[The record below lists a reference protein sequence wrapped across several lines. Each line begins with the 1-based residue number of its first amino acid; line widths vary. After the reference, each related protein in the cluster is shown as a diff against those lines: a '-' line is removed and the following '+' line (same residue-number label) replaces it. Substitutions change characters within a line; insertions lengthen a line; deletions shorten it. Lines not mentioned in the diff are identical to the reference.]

1 MAHNETQEGLN
12 WYGSSFGRNRLPVT
26 GRQSAKGLKGS
37 GEPLLEALVAGQ
49 RRAIECVAA
58 EADALEAAA
67 KRVAAALRAGG
78 RLVYLGAG
86 SSGLLAMQDGLEL
99 PGTFSLG
106 EERIRFVAPNGERFV
121 IDTSSEDDEEAAATA
136 IDALALGPDDI
147 VIAVSASGA
156 TPFTVAG
163 AKRAKEN
170 RATVAA
176 IVCRLGSPL
185 ASVAD
190 VAAVF
195 DIGPEAVEGSTRLAA
210 GTAQKAALSII
221 STLAAAELGH
231 VHDGLMVNVRPE
243 NAKLKVRAR
252 RIVERLASVGGETA
266 EAALIEAGGDV
277 ATAVAAAA
285 GSLGAA
291 AARRLL
297 KECGGDLAEALSRLR
312 AQERKST
319 RVRA

>member
-1 MAHNETQEGLN
+1 
-12 WYGSSFGRNRLPVT
+12 
-26 GRQSAKGLKGS
+26 
-37 GEPLLEALVAGQ
+37 LLEALIAGQ

-58 EADALEAAA
+58 EARALEAVA
-67 KRVAAALRAGG
+67 KRVAAAFRAGG

-99 PGTFSLG
+99 PGTFGLADQ
-106 EERIRFVAPNGERFV
+106 RIRFVTPNGERFV
-121 IDTSSEDDEEAAATA
+121 IDSSREDDEEAAVAA

-147 VIAVSASGA
+147 VVAVSASGV

-163 AKRAKEN
+163 AQRAKET
-170 RATVAA
+170 RASIAA
-176 IVCRLGSPL
+176 IVCRSGSPL
-185 ASVAD
+185 ASLAD
-190 VAAVF
+190 IAAVF
-195 DIGPEAVEGSTRLAA
+195 DTGAEAVEGSTRLSA
-210 GTAQKAALSII
+210 GTAQKAALGVI
-221 STLAAAELGH
+221 STLAAAELGY
-231 VHDGLMVNVRPE
+231 VHDGLMINVRPE

-252 RIVERLASVGGETA
+252 RIVERLAGVGGEAA

-285 GSLGAA
+285 GPLGAA

-297 KECGGDLAEALSRLR
+297 RECGGDLAEALSRLR

-319 RVRA
+319 RARA

>member
-1 MAHNETQEGLN
+1 
-12 WYGSSFGRNRLPVT
+12 LPAN
-26 GRQSAKGLKGS
+26 GRQSAKGSRGT
-37 GEPLLEALVAGQ
+37 GAPLLEALIAGQ

-58 EADALEAAA
+58 EARALEAVA
-67 KRVAAALRAGG
+67 KRVAAAFRAGG

-99 PGTFSLG
+99 PGTFGLADQ
-106 EERIRFVAPNGERFV
+106 RIRFVTPNGERFV
-121 IDTSSEDDEEAAATA
+121 IDSSREDDEEAAVAA

-147 VIAVSASGA
+147 VVAVSASGV

-163 AKRAKEN
+163 AQRAKET
-170 RATVAA
+170 RASIAA
-176 IVCRLGSPL
+176 IVCRSGSPL
-185 ASVAD
+185 ASLAD
-190 VAAVF
+190 IAAVF
-195 DIGPEAVEGSTRLAA
+195 DTGAEAVEGSTRLAA
-210 GTAQKAALSII
+210 GTAQKAALGVI
-221 STLAAAELGH
+221 STLAAAELGY
-231 VHDGLMVNVRPE
+231 VHDGLMINVRPE

-252 RIVERLASVGGETA
+252 RIVERLAGVGGEAA

-285 GSLGAA
+285 GPLGAA

-297 KECGGDLAEALSRLR
+297 RECGGDLAEALSRLR

-319 RVRA
+319 RARA

>member
-1 MAHNETQEGLN
+1 MPA
-12 WYGSSFGRNRLPVT
+12 T
-26 GRQSAKGLKGS
+26 GRESAKGLKGS
-37 GEPLLEALVAGQ
+37 GEPLLTALIAGQ
-49 RRAIECVAA
+49 RRAIGCVAA
-58 EADALEAAA
+58 EAHALEAVA

-86 SSGLLAMQDGLEL
+86 SSALLAMQDGLEL
-99 PGTFSLG
+99 PGTFGLG
-106 EERIRFVAPNGERFV
+106 EERIRFVTPNGECFV
-121 IDTSSEDDEEAAATA
+121 IDTAGEDDEEAAIMA

-163 AKRAKEN
+163 ARRAKEK
-170 RATVAA
+170 RAPVAA

-185 ASVAD
+185 ASLAD
-190 VAAVF
+190 VATVF
-195 DIGPEAVEGSTRLAA
+195 DIGAEAVEGSTRLAA

-231 VHDGLMVNVRPE
+231 VHDGLMINVRHE

-252 RIVERLASVGGETA
+252 RIVERLAGVGGEAA
-266 EAALIEAGGDV
+266 EAALTEAGGDV
-277 ATAVAAAA
+277 PTAVAAAA
-285 GSLGAA
+285 GPIGAA

-297 KECGGDLAEALSRLR
+297 TECGGDLAEALSRLR

-319 RVRA
+319 RARA

>member
-1 MAHNETQEGLN
+1 MAAA
-12 WYGSSFGRNRLPVT
+12 GRE
-26 GRQSAKGLKGS
+26 SAKGSRGS
-37 GEPLLEALVAGQ
+37 SEPLLAALVAGQ
-49 RRAIECVAA
+49 RRATERVAA
-58 EADALEAAA
+58 EAHVLEATA

-86 SSGLLAMQDGLEL
+86 SSGLLATQDGLEL
-99 PGTFSLG
+99 PGTFGLS
-106 EERIRFVAPNGERFV
+106 EERIRFVTPNGERFV
-121 IDTSSEDDEEAAATA
+121 IDSSGEDDEDAAVKAV
-136 IDALALGPDDI
+136 DALALGPDDI

-163 AKRAKEN
+163 ARRAKEM
-170 RATVAA
+170 RAPVAA

-185 ASVAD
+185 ASLAD

-221 STLAAAELGH
+221 STLVAGELGY
-231 VHDGLMVNVRPE
+231 VHDGLMINVRPE

-252 RIVERLASVGGETA
+252 RIVERLAGVDGGAA
-266 EAALIEAGGDV
+266 EAALVEAGGEV
-277 ATAVAAAA
+277 ATAVVAAA
-285 GSLGAA
+285 GPLGAA

-297 KECGGDLAEALSRLR
+297 TECGGDLAEALSRLKGAR
-312 AQERKST
+312 SKVNASAGMRP
-319 RVRA
+319 V